1 MALLLAFILPLIAC
15 SGTLD
20 LEIRPTPSAEATIA
34 TSEAESSQLVTEAT
48 QQAQELSRL
57 GRLAYV
63 QGGDIWIRTL
73 PDGEPQ
79 RLTTD
84 GLNSQP
90 RWSPSGEWLAFRKEA
105 LDQVWIMRVDGEEV
119 RPLNE
124 GNPIDTFAWSPVED
138 RLACVGLPQGEL
150 YVQGAD
156 ETEPATLVQDVW
168 GDPVTPPPEVK
179 RSVGQ
184 VAWSPDGT
192 RIAYTLLERPI
203 QPGGAIAPP
212 SYQGLWVL
220 SEEGG
225 ESQELY
231 VSGVPERGAVQL
243 FGWTADGEYL
253 LFWQGEILSA
263 SMLTDGVPLYALPA
277 DGGEPTQLIDAVLPH
292 SDFVAPVPT
301 GSGVAVVAGGGR
313 LTWNSKRIA
322 LVHLHR
328 EEITHLGSD
337 DVAALSPA
345 WSPSGTRLA
354 CSAGPTGEDWGG
366 EPARQLMMAR
376 RIWLADPD
384 GTQLR
389 QLTGDPAYRDEYP
402 LWSADGSQILF
413 VRLDADGRASLW
425 LTPVEEAE
433 PQLVV
438 EELTPTPDWF
448 GSYGHITW
456 DQYFD
461 WWRGDVRS
469 TTSSISPVPA
479 TPTKTLPPILN

>member
-1 MALLLAFILPLIAC
+1 MKRTTTLILGALLAAALSMTTSC

-20 LEIRPTPSAEATIA
+20 FEIRPTSSAEATIA

-48 QQAQELSRL
+48 QQAQELYRL

-90 RWSPSGEWLAFRKEA
+90 RWSPSGEWLAFRKGD
-105 LDQVWIMRVDGEEV
+105 LDQVWIMRVDGEQA
-119 RPLNE
+119 RPLNG
-124 GNPIDTFAWSPVED
+124 GNPIDMFAWSPVED
-138 RLACVGLPQGEL
+138 RLAYVGLPQGGL

-156 ETEPATLVQDVW
+156 EAEPITLVHDAWV
-168 GDPVTPPPEVK
+168 DPATPPPEVK

-212 SYQGLWVL
+212 SDQGLWVL
-220 SEEGG
+220 SGEGG
-225 ESQELY
+225 EPQELY

-263 SMLTDGVPLYALPA
+263 SMLADGVPLYALPA
-277 DGGEPTQLIDAVLPH
+277 DGGEPTQLIDAALPH
-292 SDFVAPVPT
+292 SDFVAPAPA
-301 GSGVAVVAGGGR
+301 GSVVAVVAGSGR

-322 LVHLHR
+322 LVHPHR
-328 EEITHLGSD
+328 EEITRLGSD
-337 DVAALSPA
+337 DAAALSPA
-345 WSPSGTRLA
+345 WSPGGTRLA
-354 CSAGPTGEDWGG
+354 YSAGPTGEDWGG
-366 EPARQLMMAR
+366 EPVRQLMMAR
-376 RIWLADPD
+376 RIWLAGAD
-384 GTQLR
+384 GAGLQR
-389 QLTGDPAYRDEYP
+389 LTDDPAYRDEYP
-402 LWSADGSQILF
+402 LWSADGSHILF
-413 VRLDADGRASLW
+413 VRLDAEGRVSLW
-425 LTPVEEAE
+425 LASVDGGE

-438 EELTPTPDWF
+438 EELTPAPDWF
-448 GSYGHITW
+448 GNYGHITW
-456 DQYFD
+456 GQYFD
-461 WWRGDVRS
+461 WWRG
-469 TTSSISPVPA
+469 
-479 TPTKTLPPILN
+479 